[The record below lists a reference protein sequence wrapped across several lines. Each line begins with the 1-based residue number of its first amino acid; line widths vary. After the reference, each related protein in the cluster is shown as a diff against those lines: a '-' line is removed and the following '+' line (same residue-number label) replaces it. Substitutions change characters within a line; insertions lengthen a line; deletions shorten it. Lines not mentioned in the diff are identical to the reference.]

1 MAMNAYS
8 HTCKFI
14 CTYIFPGRH
23 NFTDSLIPTEIHLLL
38 DRKRHSTVWRRLKSS
53 NNLFFTCTWVWYFPK
68 PSWNLSTH
76 KSRGFILSL
85 KWTSVLFPII
95 QHPFTLLLLTALW
108 QFPYKITTCVIL
120 TLCALCRG
128 DFSPPPEWAHGLG
141 LAHQWIA
148 GHQPELLVRGWAV
161 IHSESMTGNTTWPWK
176 GTRLKLLRTFLPASR
191 AENEANVGDSS
202 GQRWRETRCPMTYEP
217 LQSLT
222 PALYS

>member
-8 HTCKFI
+8 HTRKFI

-128 DFSPPPEWAHGLG
+128 DFSPPSWVSTWLGSGPSVDCRPPAWATCTWLG
-141 LAHQWIA
+141 SHSFRVNDRQHHMTLERHTPKAVAHLLASI
-148 GHQPELLVRGWAV
+148 
-161 IHSESMTGNTTWPWK
+161 
-176 GTRLKLLRTFLPASR
+176 
-191 AENEANVGDSS
+191 
-202 GQRWRETRCPMTYEP
+202 
-217 LQSLT
+217 
-222 PALYS
+222 